1 MILTANI
8 GGNYESTYCFMAERE
23 KAYRSNEMHPWS
35 QGKYI
40 GEPGLTAENFKC
52 RILGSTPGDSVSV
65 VVGLVSIEFLTS
77 SSEKI

>member
-8 GGNYESTYCFMAERE
+8 GGNYESTHCFVGERE
-23 KAYRSNEMHPWS
+23 KAYRGNERHPWS
-35 QGKYI
+35 QGKYT
-40 GEPGLTAENFKC
+40 GEPGLTAESFTC

-65 VVGLVSIEFLTS
+65 VLGLVSSVFLTS